1 MSYPDIADY
10 GLIGNGATAALI
22 SREGSIDWLCLPWLD
37 SPSVF
42 AAVLDDRRGGR
53 FSIRPDGEFDAVQ
66 RYVEGS
72 NVLSTKFR
80 TRCGEV
86 ELLDFLP
93 KPCSGPDP
101 GLQGLVLR
109 RLRGIGG
116 RVEMSLD
123 CSPRFD
129 YGRGTPHWSRQRDG
143 WLARAGEEALRLFAS
158 QELHWEQERTSV
170 CLHTGETIWI
180 GLAHGEH
187 GPLPDAAGMESLLG
201 CTLQYWRE
209 WLAAQ
214 ETGKYPQ
221 GGFWQPSLDRA
232 ALALK
237 LLQNERTGAI
247 AAAASCSLPT
257 IIHGERNWDYR
268 FSWIRDTSMTLNV
281 LFELG
286 HAREVELYF
295 DWLREVLR
303 CEAPD
308 QLRILYRLREA
319 VPPEQEQELPH
330 LDGHKGSRPVRIGQY
345 NGDQKQ
351 HDIYGELLEL
361 VFSMSRITGKINLDL
376 WQDVRRIVD
385 HVADIWRQKD
395 HGIWELR
402 TGPHHVTHSKLMC
415 WVALDRGIKIAQHY
429 GFPAPL
435 ERWTREMQAL
445 RQDILERGYSQQVE
459 SFTQHY
465 DTEAI
470 DASLLRIP
478 LVGFLPVDDPRVRG
492 TIAAVERELRH
503 DAMILRYT
511 AQDGLQGQEHG
522 FLICLFWYL
531 RCLLRQGRLEEVEN
545 HLRWMPRISNH
556 LGLLGEQYDPRF
568 QQITGNI
575 PQAYSHI
582 GHVQTILEWIE
593 CRRPATPT
601 PRPSATDRIRLL
613 LRPQTLN
620 HGAEAP
626 DSAPAEITDSET
638 EPDAAIKEIANL
650 LRAQYYDAH
659 AQRVNY
665 NLIGGSQA
673 HDRLVAATAHLR
685 EFDPSQLKGDERKI
699 AFWLNLFNTLVIHGV
714 IAFGVRDSVKEVPFF
729 FDRAQYRV
737 GEFSYTLSDIEHGI
751 LRGNARPP
759 WRLAPPFGAGDPR
772 LAHCVENREPR
783 IHFALVCASR
793 SCPPIGVYEESRIE
807 SQLATAARVFINAT
821 TSFDSGKQ
829 ELTVSQVFDWYRR
842 DFRRSRVELIR
853 YIADHLYEEGTRE
866 RVRNRAE
873 RLQLVYRPYDW
884 RLNR

>member
-1 MSYPDIADY
+1 LSYPDIADY

-22 SREGSIDWLCLPWLD
+22 SREGSLDWLCLPWLD

-42 AAVLDDRRGGR
+42 AAVLDDLRGGR
-53 FSIRPDGEFDAVQ
+53 FSIRPAHEFDAVQ
-66 RYVEGS
+66 RYVEGT
-72 NVLSTKFR
+72 NVLATTFR
-80 TRCGEV
+80 TRGGEV

-93 KPCSGPDP
+93 KPCSGPDRD
-101 GLQGLVLR
+101 LDGLVLR
-109 RLRGIGG
+109 RLRAVAGT
-116 RVEMSLD
+116 VELALD

-129 YGRGTPHWSRQRDG
+129 YGRRKPRWSHERDR
-143 WLARAGEEALRLFAS
+143 WIARSGEEALRLFAS
-158 QELHWEQERTSV
+158 RELHWEEEHAST
-170 CLHTGETIWI
+170 CLHPGETIWI
-180 GLAHGEH
+180 GLAHGEQ
-187 GPLPDAAGMESLLG
+187 GELPDAERMESLLD
-201 CTLQYWRE
+201 CTVGFWRN

-247 AAAASCSLPT
+247 AAAASCSLPA

-295 DWLREVLR
+295 DWLRKVLGSESPER
-303 CEAPD
+303 L
-308 QLRILYRLREA
+308 QILYCLRELG
-319 VPPEQEQELPH
+319 PPERERELPH

-345 NGDQKQ
+345 NVDQRQ

-361 VFSMSRITGKINLDL
+361 VFSMSHITGKIDLDL
-376 WQDVRRIVD
+376 WNDVRRIVD
-385 HVADIWRQKD
+385 HVAQIWRQKD

-435 ERWTREMQAL
+435 ESWMRE
-445 RQDILERGYSQQVE
+445 RQEVRRDILDRGYNSKIA
-459 SFTQHY
+459 SFSQHY
-465 DTEAI
+465 QSEAI

-478 LVGFLPVDDPRVRG
+478 LVGFLPVDDPRVSG
-492 TIAAVERELRH
+492 TIAAVERELLQ
-503 DAMILRYT
+503 DSMILRYT
-511 AQDGLQGQEHG
+511 AADGLEGQEHG

-531 RCLLRQGRLEEVEN
+531 RCLLRQRRLEEVEN
-545 HLRWMPRISNH
+545 YLRWMPRISNH

-593 CRRPATPT
+593 CRRSTTEA
-601 PRPSATDRIRLL
+601 PRSSAADRLRLL
-613 LRPQTLN
+613 LHPKTLN
-620 HGAEAP
+620 EESA
-626 DSAPAEITDSET
+626 DSASSSEGISDSDR

-665 NLIGGSQA
+665 NLIRGSSA
-673 HDRLVAATAHLR
+673 HDRLVAATACLR
-685 EFDPSQLKGDERKI
+685 DFDPTLLQGDSRRI

-714 IAFGVRDSVKEVPFF
+714 IAFGVHDSVKEVPFF

-737 GEFSYTLSDIEHGI
+737 GEFDFTLSDIEHGI

-759 WRLAPPFGAGDPR
+759 WRLTKPFGTADPR
-772 LAHCVENREPR
+772 RELCVEAPDPR
-783 IHFALVCASR
+783 MHFALVCASR
-793 SCPPIGVYEESRIE
+793 SCPPIGVYEASRLDD
-807 SQLATAARVFINAT
+807 QLATSAQVFINAT
-821 TSFDSGKQ
+821 TRFDEESE
-829 ELTVSQVFDWYRR
+829 ELTVSQVFDWYRG
-842 DFRRSRVELIR
+842 DFHRSRVALIR
-853 YIADHLYEEGTRE
+853 YIAGHLYDRSSGE
-866 RVRNRAE
+866 RIQARAE
-873 RLQLVYRPYDW
+873 QLRLIYRPYDW